1 MIPPRR
7 RGDHARPTLR
17 GVLALG
23 VVLIATLVLGACN
36 VLLEKPPAP
45 TPADFAGIS
54 GDLTNRGITV
64 EHVVSGDAG
73 CDDPTLRQ
81 TAIAFDAQGLDQAAP
96 TRVYVYIFRDRDTFE
111 RLRQTVDAC
120 ARSYVT
126 DPSAFQSVEV
136 SPFVAASAGPWGPEF
151 RNAVRD
157 ALSEAAGT
165 GD

>member
-1 MIPPRR
+1 MIPIR
-7 RGDHARPTLR
+7 RGRDGARPLLP
-17 GVLALG
+17 GLLA
-23 VVLIATLVLGACN
+23 IAATLILAGCN
-36 VLLEKPPAP
+36 VLLETPPAA

-54 GDLTNRGITV
+54 GYMGNYGITV

-81 TAIAFDAQGLDQAAP
+81 TAIAFDAQGLDQATP
-96 TRVYVYIFRDRDTFE
+96 TRVYVYIFRDRATFE
-111 RLRQTVDAC
+111 RLRQTVDTC

-126 DPSAFQSVEV
+126 DPSAFESVEV

-157 ALSEAAGT
+157 ALTDAAGT

>member
-1 MIPPRR
+1 MIPIRR
-7 RGDHARPTLR
+7 RRDRARPLFR
-17 GVLALG
+17 GLLA
-23 VVLIATLVLGACN
+23 IAATLVLVGCN
-36 VLLEKPPAP
+36 VLLETPPPP

-54 GDLTNRGITV
+54 GYMGNHGITV

-81 TAIAFDAQGLDQAAP
+81 TAIAFDAQGLDQATP

-111 RLRQTVDAC
+111 RLRQTVDTC

-126 DPSAFQSVEV
+126 DPSAFESVEV

-157 ALSEAAGT
+157 ALTEAAGT